1 MNTINYG
8 FIATAVAY
16 YESLGYQQIEV
27 PWRVSIDTINI
38 TKPTAVKK
46 DDYIIA
52 GTGKALLAS
61 GEQGL
66 LYLANKG
73 MLPPGR
79 YQTATP
85 CFRNES
91 YDRYHSKQF
100 FKVELIELLD
110 SDIVGV
116 EAHERVH
123 VMLKDAQRL
132 FVQLAGT
139 DRKGNIDAFAPDDTD
154 ELAIPNIRSVDLCM
168 IMRDQRNIE
177 LGSYGARRTSFA
189 SWIYGTGLA
198 EPRFSKALAEL
209 KRFT

>member
-1 MNTINYG
+1 MNTIDYS
-8 FIATAVAY
+8 FIARAIAF
-16 YESLGYQQIEV
+16 YEALGYKQVEV
-27 PWRVSIDTINI
+27 PWRVSIDTVNI
-38 TKPTAVKK
+38 TKPASVKK

-100 FKVELIELLD
+100 FKVELIELLTGEVTGAD
-110 SDIVGV
+110 
-116 EAHERVH
+116 AHERVH
-123 VMLKDAQRL
+123 AMVTDARTL

-139 DRKGNIDAFAPDDTD
+139 DNRSKIDAFSPDDVD
-154 ELAIPNIRSVDLCM
+154 ELAMPNTRPIDLCM
-168 IMRDQRNIE
+168 IMHDDRNIE